1 MLAPPVRTPAPRA
14 LESSLR
20 ALDLVA
26 RKTAREAGLRYVEL
40 EGGERPTGLRRVRHG
55 KDFRYVDANGRPCN
69 AATVKRVRALAIP
82 PAWENVWIASD
93 PNAHIQATGRDAR
106 GRKQYRYHPRWRNA
120 RDQSKY
126 EKMVRFAQALPKVR
140 ESVRR
145 LLGQKRPSRER
156 LLALMVLILEQT
168 HIRVG
173 NEEYARTNGSFGLT
187 TLRRRHVRIE
197 GTTLSFRF
205 RGKSGVERDLQ
216 LRDRRIARLLQ
227 ESTTAKR
234 RDGEHLFRYADADG
248 RLRRIRSQDV
258 NAFLREVSGHDI
270 TAKDFRTWAA
280 TVLAARVLAA
290 MSHENVTGAK
300 RNLVAA
306 VREVAQHLGNT
317 PAVCRRSYIHPAIFD
332 AYRDGSLRALRT
344 ATLAHSRSAAAFG
357 LTEEEH
363 RVRNLLRSYGVT
375 ALAA

>member
-1 MLAPPVRTPAPRA
+1 MIAAPLDAP
-14 LESSLR
+14 
-20 ALDLVA
+20 ALDLLA
-26 RKTAREAGLRYVEL
+26 RKTAREAGLRYVAL
-40 EGGERPTGLRRVRHG
+40 EAAERPKGLRRVRHG
-55 KDFRYVDANGRPCN
+55 KDFRYVDAGGRPCS

-82 PAWENVWIASD
+82 PAWENVWIAAD

-106 GRKQYRYHPRWRNA
+106 GRKQYRYHPRWRSA

-145 LLGQKRPSRER
+145 LLGQKKPSRER
-156 LLALMVLILEQT
+156 LLALMVLIMEQT

-173 NEEYARTNGSFGLT
+173 NEEYARANGSFGLT

-205 RGKSGVERDLQ
+205 RGKSGVERDLC

-227 ESTTAKR
+227 ESATR
-234 RDGEHLFRYADADG
+234 RDSEHLFRYADADG
-248 RLRRIRSQDV
+248 RLRRVRSQDV

-280 TVLAARVLAA
+280 TVLAARVLSA
-290 MSHENVTGAK
+290 MNHENVTGAK

-306 VREVAQHLGNT
+306 VREVALHLGNT
-317 PAVCRRSYIHPAIFD
+317 PAVCRKSYIHPAIFD

-344 ATLAHSRSAAAFG
+344 ATLAQSRSAAAFG

-375 ALAA
+375 LLAA

>member
-1 MLAPPVRTPAPRA
+1 MIAASRSTPATRA
-14 LESSLR
+14 LENNLR
-20 ALDLVA
+20 ALDVVA
-26 RKTAREAGLRYVEL
+26 RNTARAAGLRYVAL
-40 EGGERPTGLRRVRHG
+40 DEGEGPTGLRRVRHG
-55 KDFRYVDANGRPCN
+55 KDFRYVDASGRPCN

-82 PAWENVWIASD
+82 PAWENVWIAAD

-106 GRKQYRYHPRWRNA
+106 GRKQYRYHPRWRSA

-140 ESVRR
+140 ESVRK
-145 LLGQKRPSRER
+145 LLGQKKPSRER

-173 NEEYARTNGSFGLT
+173 NEEYVRANGSFGLT

-216 LRDRRIARLLQ
+216 LRDRRIARLLL
-227 ESTTAKR
+227 ESTARR
-234 RDGEHLFRYADADG
+234 RDSEHLFRYADADG
-248 RLRRIRSQDV
+248 RLHRVRSQDV

-280 TVLAARVLAA
+280 TVLAARVLSA
-290 MSHENVTGAK
+290 MNHENVTGAK

-306 VREVAQHLGNT
+306 VREVALHLGNT

-344 ATLAHSRSAAAFG
+344 ASLAHSRSAAAFG

-363 RVRNLLRSYGVT
+363 RVRNLLRSYGVG